1 MASRSRDRDTGPGLR
16 PPPRR
21 HLFAEPEVGGVRRRP
36 RAGSLRTVVLA
47 WCPRR
52 HHVLPALLVT
62 VLVGTYPPT
71 HALEVLRF
79 LLSGEGRRD
88 AVIAD
93 YLRARRPI
101 PTPILHDAL
110 ARPGPSRDRLLEA
123 IAASQP
129 DAGSGALALEL
140 ARRPDAEPRAR
151 ALAAVAAARAGL
163 GARPTLEVLNDV
175 DVFVLSIFFF

>member
-110 ARPGPSRDRLLEA
+110 ARPGPSR
-123 IAASQP
+123 
-129 DAGSGALALEL
+129 
-140 ARRPDAEPRAR
+140 RRKRR
-151 ALAAVAAARAGL
+151 R
-163 GARPTLEVLNDV
+163 R
-175 DVFVLSIFFF
+175 